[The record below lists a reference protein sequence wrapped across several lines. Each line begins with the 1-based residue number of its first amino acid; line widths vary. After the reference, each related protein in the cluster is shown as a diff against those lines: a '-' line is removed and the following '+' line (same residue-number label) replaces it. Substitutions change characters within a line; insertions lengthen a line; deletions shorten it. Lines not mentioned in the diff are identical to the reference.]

1 MNSTLNT
8 AVSTQN
14 QSPRYEINHYPAELI
29 DTRRVH
35 TASGQHRLTLRPVLP
50 QDGRLLADLV
60 AGLSPLS
67 RRHRFHG
74 AVRLSAQRLAQMAC
88 VDFERELAVVVT
100 SHVNGA
106 ERVIAD
112 ARYHL
117 NPNTGVAEFAV
128 MVDEAW
134 RRMGIGSWTLQ
145 ALQSAAAA
153 AGLQGLVGQVLLDNQ
168 PMLGLM
174 NACAF
179 ALRPDPED
187 ERVVQAHSQWS
198 GLGSADTA
206 PRHRP
211 GMLGWLARQLMR
223 RAAVCTRAP
232 SFTTTPTTTPAPAL
246 SH

>member
-1 MNSTLNT
+1 M
-8 AVSTQN
+8 
-14 QSPRYEINHYPAELI
+14 
-29 DTRRVH
+29 
-35 TASGQHRLTLRPVLP
+35 
-50 QDGRLLADLV
+50 
-60 AGLSPLS
+60 
-67 RRHRFHG
+67 
-74 AVRLSAQRLAQMAC
+74 
-88 VDFERELAVVVT
+88 
-100 SHVNGA
+100 
-106 ERVIAD
+106 IAD

-198 GLGSADTA
+198 GLGSVDSA

-223 RAAVCTRAP
+223 RAAFRAAART
-232 SFTTTPTTTPAPAL
+232 STSAL

>member
-1 MNSTLNT
+1 MNSALNT

-14 QSPRYEINHYPAELI
+14 QPARYETNHYPAELI
-29 DTRRVH
+29 DTRRVQ
-35 TASGQHRLTLRPVLP
+35 TASGPYRLTLRPVLP
-50 QDGRLLADLV
+50 QDRRLLADLADLV
-60 AGLSPLS
+60 AGLSPLC

-74 AVRLSAQRLAQMAC
+74 AVRLSAQRLAQMAW

-100 SHVNGA
+100 SQVNGA

-112 ARYHL
+112 PRYHL
-117 NPNTGVAEFAV
+117 NANTGVAEFAV

-134 RRMGIGSWTLQ
+134 RRLGMGSWTLQ

-153 AGLQGLVGQVLLDNQ
+153 AGLQGLVGQLLLDNQ

-179 ALRPDPED
+179 ARRPDPED
-187 ERVVQAHSQWS
+187 ERLVQAHSQWS
-198 GLGSADTA
+198 GLGGVDSA
-206 PRHRP
+206 PCHRP
-211 GMLGWLARQLMR
+211 GMLGWLALQLMR
-223 RAAVCTRAP
+223 RTGVCTTAR
-232 SFTTTPTTTPAPAL
+232 TPTSAL